1 MNIFQII
8 SEIEK
13 VDPEVYERLDSRR
26 SIFKHMS
33 GLGQKLTATA
43 LPLAFGAVLNK
54 AYAQS
59 TSAPSVVDV
68 LNFALRLEY
77 LESTFYNIGLGAVG
91 ATATSQ
97 QTAFRAAF
105 STTNLASLDLIR
117 QDEANHVSALRTV
130 ITSLGGTPVTAPGV
144 TPNTLGVTGDFDFTG
159 GKGTGTGPFAGL
171 FTAAGASTFLSVAQ
185 ALEDTGV
192 RAYKGGAPYLM
203 SNKDILTAALNIHS
217 VEARHASRLRTMR
230 RAGATNNTA
239 SAVAAANSGSTPNE
253 ADRVS
258 SPKSWISGQDAGG
271 PAPTYTAPVY
281 AAGSNN
287 GAGPSYTPSAITFPA
302 ENNASQGGVALSST
316 TLTNTAGF
324 PALSYSEAF
333 DEPLDVTQTLVIA
346 KTFAVST
353 STFFG

>member
-13 VDPEVYERLDSRR
+13 VDPEVYKRLDSRR

-54 AYAQS
+54 AYAQTS
-59 TSAPSVVDV
+59 TAPSVVDV

-77 LESTFYNIGLGAVG
+77 LESTFYNLGLGTIG
-91 ATATSQ
+91 ATATAQ

-105 STTNLASLDLIR
+105 STTNLASLDIIRLDETNHTNSLI
-117 QDEANHVSALRTV
+117 TV
-130 ITSLGGTPVTAPGV
+130 IRSLGGTPVTAPNV
-144 TPNTLGVTGDFDFTG
+144 TPNALGVTGDFDFTG
-159 GKGTGTGPFAGL
+159 GKGTGAGPFAGL
-171 FTAAGASTFLSVAQ
+171 FTAAGAPTFLAVAQ

-230 RAGATNNTA
+230 RAGVNNNAASSVAPSNNGAT
-239 SAVAAANSGSTPNE
+239 E
-253 ADRVS
+253 ADRVA
-258 SPKSWISGQDAGG
+258 SPKSWIQGQDAGG

-281 AAGSNN
+281 AAGSNS
-287 GAGPSYTPSAITFPA
+287 GVGPSYTPSAITFPA
-302 ENNASQGGVALSST
+302 ESNTSQGGVALSGT
-316 TLTNTAGF
+316 TITAAASF
-324 PALSYSEAF
+324 PPLSFSEAF
-333 DEPLDVTQTLVIA
+333 DEPLDVPQVLTIA
-346 KTFAVST
+346 RTFAVT
-353 STFFG
+353 GSTFF

>member
-33 GLGQKLTATA
+33 GLGQKLTAA
-43 LPLAFGAVLNK
+43 AVPLAFGAVLNK

-59 TSAPSVVDV
+59 TAAPSVVDV

-77 LESTFYNIGLGAVG
+77 LESTFYNLGLGAIG
-91 ATATSQ
+91 ATATAQ

-105 STTNLASLDLIR
+105 STTNLASLDIIR
-117 QDEANHVSALRTV
+117 LDETNHTNSLRTV
-130 ITSLGGTPVTAPGV
+130 ITSLGGTPITAPNV

-159 GKGTGTGPFAGL
+159 GKGTGAGPFAGL
-171 FTAAGASTFLSVAQ
+171 FTAAGAATFLSVAQ

-230 RAGATNNTA
+230 RAGVNNNAA
-239 SAVAAANSGSTPNE
+239 SSVAASNNGTTE
-253 ADRVS
+253 ADRS
-258 SPKSWISGQDAGG
+258 ASPKSWISGQDAGG

-287 GAGPSYTPSAITFPA
+287 GAGPSYTPNTITFPT
-302 ENNASQGGVALSST
+302 EGNTSQGGVALSGT
-316 TLTNTAGF
+316 TLTAAASF
-324 PALSYSEAF
+324 PALSFSEAF
-333 DEPLDVTQTLVIA
+333 DEPLDVPQVLTIA

>member
-54 AYAQS
+54 AYAQ
-59 TSAPSVVDV
+59 TAAAPSVVDV

-77 LESTFYNIGLGAVG
+77 LESTFYNLGLGTIG
-91 ATATSQ
+91 TTATTQ

-105 STTNLASLDLIR
+105 STTNLSSLNIIR
-117 QDEANHVSALRTV
+117 LDESNHVTALRAV
-130 ITSLGGTPVTAPGV
+130 ITSLGGTPVAAPNV
-144 TPNTLGVTGDFDFTG
+144 TPNALGVTGDFDFTG

-171 FTAAGASTFLSVAQ
+171 FTAAGAATFLAVAQ

-230 RAGATNNTA
+230 RAGVNNNAA
-239 SAVAAANSGSTPNE
+239 SSVAPANLGANE
-253 ADRVS
+253 ADRS
-258 SPKSWISGQDAGG
+258 ASPKSWIQGQDAGG

-281 AAGSNN
+281 GAGSNN
-287 GAGPSYTPSAITFPA
+287 GVGPSYTPSAITFPN
-302 ENNASQGGVALSST
+302 EGNNSQGGVALSGT
-316 TLTNTAGF
+316 TLTAAATF
-324 PALSYSEAF
+324 PTLSFSEAF
-333 DEPLDVTQTLVIA
+333 DEPLDVPQVLIIA
-346 KTFAVST
+346 RTFAT
-353 STFFG
+353 TASTFFN